1 MISIDRQACN
11 GCGLCVEVCPSG
23 ALQLMDS
30 LLQVDNN
37 LCQECE
43 LCVDICP
50 QNALVSYTLV
60 EETLASH
67 QPALEEALDTAMKNP
82 TSKLQISEP
91 STIQM
96 DTHKRSL
103 GDWLGAAFNF
113 LVFDLGPVIEGM
125 IDSNQTPKEITTRSI
140 RRDERTLEGRHGRGR
155 NGRKMRRRRR
165 GRW

>member
-60 EETLASH
+60 EETPTPVSAG
-67 QPALEEALDTAMKNP
+67 LDTAMPNP
-82 TSKLQISEP
+82 TSKLQISKP
-91 STIQM
+91 STIQI
-96 DTHKRSL
+96 DSHKRSL

-113 LVFDLGPVIEGM
+113 LVFDLGPVMEGM
-125 IDSNQTPKEITTRSI
+125 IDTNQTRKEIQPRSI
-140 RRDERTLEGRHGRGR
+140 GRDERTLEGRRRRGR